1 MSRTRR
7 FFAWLLDPTIG
18 LALAVA
24 YVALLLATNKD
35 LGYARDEGFYFQA
48 ARSYEGWFSL
58 LFDSP
63 KAAFERAN
71 IDRFW
76 VANSEHPAFVKSLF
90 ALSHHF
96 LYAKWKLFAEEG
108 TSFRFPGMALSGVAV
123 AVTYLW
129 GRRVSGRVAGLVGG
143 RGIARQLLQLGRGR
157 HLLLVGRILAGDD
170 LLQRFALGTVLLGK
184 LGALDLAV
192 DHGSLCHV
200 FKPLGFGI
208 GD

>member
-96 LYAKWKLFAEEG
+96 LYAN
-108 TSFRFPGMALSGVAV
+108 
-123 AVTYLW
+123 
-129 GRRVSGRVAGLVGG
+129 
-143 RGIARQLLQLGRGR
+143 
-157 HLLLVGRILAGDD
+157 
-170 LLQRFALGTVLLGK
+170 
-184 LGALDLAV
+184 
-192 DHGSLCHV
+192 GSCSP
-200 FKPLGFGI
+200 KRAPASASREWPSRAWRSR
-208 GD
+208 